1 MYAYYPDPEYT
12 FLSVSLMDGV
22 YVLLYLVFVYIVFSL
37 IAKKVSPDEKRLQY
51 FLPGLSVK
59 LFSALAFCL
68 IYLFHYGGDTL
79 AYFHNMQVLKNL
91 FYYKPYQYFDVLF
104 NGTKDT
110 SLYYFLP
117 STGTPGYMWR
127 DAHTYFVP
135 RLLSP
140 ITIIVGNSFLL
151 NTMVIATLS
160 FWGNWKLFLMFSG
173 KHPELT
179 KQMAIACLF
188 IPSVVFW
195 GSGIMKDTIILFSLS
210 MILVSINNIIQFKLN
225 IRNFV
230 GLVLSVWLMILI
242 KPYVFVA
249 LLPGAFI
256 WIGYEPLQ
264 KIRSKLLRYTLIPFI
279 AIVVIGGVLFTFS
292 QFSSSLGKYGDFE
305 SMLTKAQVTQQDLI
319 RADLYS
325 SNFFNIG
332 EITGTPGNLAR
343 LFPKAVMAGLFRPY
357 LWEVRNVFMLMSG
370 VENFILLMLVI
381 SVFFRRNVRKVF
393 QLIGKE
399 PFLMGLFIFIIFLA
413 FGVGLSTA
421 NFGALVRYRIPVLPV
436 FVAAMFILKH
446 FVKTRIEQPKEKR
459 KDFSFGV
466 D

>member
-1 MYAYYPDPEYT
+1 MKAYYPDPDYP
-12 FLSVSLMDGV
+12 FLSVSLVDGV
-22 YVLLYLVFVYIVFSL
+22 YVLLYLVVVYIVFSL
-37 IAKKVSPDEKRLQY
+37 IANKASPDEKRLQY

-91 FYYKPYQYFDVLF
+91 FYSKPIQYFELLV
-104 NGTKDT
+104 NGPEDGT
-110 SLYYFLP
+110 YYFFTHQ
-117 STGTPGYMWR
+117 TGIPGYMWR
-127 DAHTYFVP
+127 DGHSFFVS

-140 ITIIVGNSFLL
+140 ITIIFGDSFLL
-151 NTMVIATLS
+151 NTMVVATLS
-160 FWGNWKLFLMFSG
+160 YLGSWKLFLMFSD
-173 KHPELT
+173 KFPQLT
-179 KQMAIACLF
+179 RQMAIACLF

-195 GSGIMKDTIILFSLS
+195 GSGIMKDTIIVFSLS
-210 MILVSINNIIQFKLN
+210 MTLVSINQILQQKLN

-249 LLPGAFI
+249 LLPGVFI
-256 WIGYEPLQ
+256 WVGYEPLQ
-264 KIRSKLLRYTLIPFI
+264 KIRSKLLRIILIPFI
-279 AIVVIGGVLFTFS
+279 TIVVIGGVMLTFS

-305 SMLTKAQVTQQDLI
+305 SMMTKAKVTQQDLM
-319 RADLYS
+319 RTDLYS

-370 VENFILLMLVI
+370 LENFILLMLVL

-399 PFLMGLFIFIIFLA
+399 PFLLGLFIFIIFLA

-446 FVKTRIEQPKEKR
+446 FVKTRIEQPKVQR

-466 D
+466 E